1 MIDATSRL
9 STGYMHSYW
18 SQQVSAFSSSAYFRG
33 KAVRSVVLAN
43 AVVTEV
49 NIFIWQSRTW
59 GKVWREKQRK
69 AEKYTSALD
78 RSDSTVLSLGLL
90 L

>member
-1 MIDATSRL
+1 M
-9 STGYMHSYW
+9 
-18 SQQVSAFSSSAYFRG
+18 
-33 KAVRSVVLAN
+33 VLAN